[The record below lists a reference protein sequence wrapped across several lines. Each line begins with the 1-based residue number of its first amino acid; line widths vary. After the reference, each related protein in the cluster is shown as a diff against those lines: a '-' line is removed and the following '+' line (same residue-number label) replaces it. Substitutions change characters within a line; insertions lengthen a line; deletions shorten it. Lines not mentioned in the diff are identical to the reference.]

1 MLKPAYLAT
10 VAAAALI
17 PGSFARAQTPSP
29 SEPTATPSVASV
41 PTAAAG
47 RSARTTSYDAVF
59 FAQYAP
65 RTALDI
71 ARHVPGFALD
81 LGDANVRGFA
91 GAAGN
96 VVLNGARPSS
106 KSENLQQTLGR
117 IPAQQVLRVE
127 VSPGDVYGAD
137 YAGKT
142 QVLNIIL
149 SAAPG
154 RGVEGNLTASVRR
167 YAVHNL
173 FVPDGNA
180 SVVLHRGASE
190 FNLSAGLNRTDY
202 IEEGIDD
209 FRIPADGATA
219 ERRIKVNHYYIRQ
232 PFAAINWT
240 LGTVPD
246 RTMHLNARIQE
257 DKNGV
262 RPQTNHVI
270 PAIGPEHDD
279 TLFQRYNQPGFEVGG
294 DISRPLASGAI
305 KFVGLA
311 NRKRR
316 DYEDLYT
323 GGPPVLGGFRQVQ
336 KADQGETIGRL
347 SWTRSNLVGFSVDAG
362 AEAAYNSLDN
372 HLTYSI
378 INADGSEKPV
388 DLPIDNAE
396 VTEKRAE
403 AYVSVGRA
411 LTSSLHLDAGIRYE
425 TSKLKVRGDAIADR
439 ALSFWKP
446 NLALDWNRNGW
457 HARISAQRIVA
468 QLNFYDFI
476 SSADISAG
484 RVNGGN
490 ADLVPQQTWQYRFT
504 LEHPLLK
511 AGLMKLDLG
520 YDRVNQLQDRILND
534 QGLDAPG
541 NLGTGTRSFA
551 TLNLD
556 APLDSFGIKGGR
568 LTANATLQKTRV
580 EDPSTHEMRHWTD
593 FWPSWQW
600 EIDYR
605 QDLGRWSYG
614 GSLQDRA
621 HFTFFRTDEIDDM
634 RNAGIYGTAFL
645 EFRPNAKTTLTFDVD
660 NAFDV
665 RALRHRTFFKPNR
678 TNPLPWSE
686 EFRPRNK
693 HVDVGLTL
701 KRTF

>member
-1 MLKPAYLAT
+1 MPKPAYLAT
-10 VAAAALI
+10 VAVAALI
-17 PGSFARAQTPSP
+17 AATSARAQTPST
-29 SEPTATPSVASV
+29 EPTATPSPASQ
-41 PTAAAG
+41 AASPAQG
-47 RSARTTSYDAVF
+47 TRTTKYDATF
-59 FAQYAP
+59 FTQYAP

-106 KSENLQQTLGR
+106 KSENLQQTLSR
-117 IPAQQVLRVE
+117 IPAQQVVRVE
-127 VSPGDVYGAD
+127 VGPGDVYGAD
-137 YAGKT
+137 YASKT

-154 RGVEGNLTASVRR
+154 RGLEGNFTASVRR
-167 YAVHNL
+167 YTVNNL
-173 FVPDGNA
+173 FVPDASG
-180 SVVLHRGASE
+180 SVVFHRGPSE
-190 FNLSAGLNRTDY
+190 FNVSAGLNRTDY

-209 FRIPADGATA
+209 FRIPAGGPTA

-232 PFAAINWT
+232 PFAAISWT

-246 RTMHLNARIQE
+246 RTIHLNARIQE

-279 TLFQRYNQPGFEVGG
+279 ILFQRYNQPGYEVGG
-294 DISRPLASGAI
+294 DISRPLAGGAI

-311 NRKRR
+311 TRKHR

-323 GGPPVLGGFRQVQ
+323 GGPPALGGSRQIQ

-347 SWTRSNLVGFSVDAG
+347 SWTRSNLAGFSVDAG

-372 HLTYSI
+372 HLIFSR
-378 INADGSEKPV
+378 INADGSETPI
-388 DLPIDNAE
+388 DFPIDNAK
-396 VTEKRAE
+396 VSEKRAE
-403 AYVSVGRA
+403 AYVSVGRE
-411 LTSSLHLDAGIRYE
+411 LSSSLHLDGGIRYE

-439 ALSFWKP
+439 SLSFWKP
-446 NLALDWNRNGW
+446 NLALDWNQHGW
-457 HARISAQRIVA
+457 HARLSAQRVVA

-476 SSADISAG
+476 SAADISAG

-504 LEHPLLK
+504 VEHPLLK
-511 AGLMKLDLG
+511 TGLMKLDLG
-520 YDRVNQLQDRILND
+520 YDRVNQLQDRVLND
-534 QGLDAPG
+534 EGFDAPG

-556 APLDSFGIKGGR
+556 APLDRFGIKGGR
-568 LTANATLQKTRV
+568 LTANGTLQKTRV

-614 GSLQDRA
+614 GSLQDHD
-621 HFTFFRTDEIDDM
+621 HFTFFRTDEIDDF
-634 RNAGIYGTAFL
+634 RNGGMYGTAFL
-645 EFRPNAKTTLTFDVD
+645 EFRPNAKTTLTFDID